1 MMVIKKY
8 NYLTIRLYLIIF
20 LISFSST
27 ASQKKKM
34 KRTTY
39 FNDFK
44 LADMENTELAKK
56 FFETATSEVNKNK
69 KTIDNLK
76 HQKARLLK
84 SKPRSKP
91 NNKAPD
97 TKVNAYTID
106 VYFGI
111 SSNHY
116 K

>member
-1 MMVIKKY
+1 
-8 NYLTIRLYLIIF
+8 
-20 LISFSST
+20 
-27 ASQKKKM
+27 M

-84 SKPRSKP
+84 SKP